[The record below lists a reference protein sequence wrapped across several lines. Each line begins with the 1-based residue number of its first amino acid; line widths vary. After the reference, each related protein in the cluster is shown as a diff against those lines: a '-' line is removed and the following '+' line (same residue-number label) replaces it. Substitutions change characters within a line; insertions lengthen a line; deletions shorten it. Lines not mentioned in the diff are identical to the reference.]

1 MKKGSKARLD
11 DTSHTSHT
19 SHTSLVVRQEVRT
32 PCDKYNSNTDSLRT
46 VSWIEIEV
54 VSKSD
59 GTQQCERVIM
69 PSTARYIVVHYTVA
83 ETGPFSV
90 FGLRLY
96 PCSAI

>member
-19 SHTSLVVRQEVRT
+19 SHTSPVVRQEVRT
-32 PCDKYNSNTDSLRT
+32 PCDRYNSNTD
-46 VSWIEIEV
+46 SWIEIEV

-59 GTQQCERVIM
+59 GTQQCKRVIM
-69 PSTARYIVVHYTVA
+69 PSTAEYIVVHYTVA
-83 ETGPFSV
+83 DTGPCSV

>member
-11 DTSHTSHT
+11 DTSHT

-32 PCDKYNSNTDSLRT
+32 PCDRYSSNTDSLRT

-59 GTQQCERVIM
+59 GTQQCEHAIM
-69 PSTARYIVVHYTVA
+69 PSTAEYIVVH
-83 ETGPFSV
+83 
-90 FGLRLY
+90 
-96 PCSAI
+96 